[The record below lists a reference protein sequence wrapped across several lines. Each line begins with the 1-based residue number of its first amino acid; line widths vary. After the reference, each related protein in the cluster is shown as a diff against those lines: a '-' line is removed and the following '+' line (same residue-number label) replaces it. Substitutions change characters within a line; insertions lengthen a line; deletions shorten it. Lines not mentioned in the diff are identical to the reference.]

1 MSKLF
6 PIRIK
11 TFLVPLAGV
20 ALYYF
25 VQFAAL
31 YLCAFVFKNNN
42 SLSLLSV
49 HYGSY
54 LIIISVLMA
63 VCLFIWLYTAR
74 KTTWTTVKMDRLS
87 PDQMLAAVPI
97 ALAMLGLVNLYM
109 VGIQSLSEHSLLIKD
124 YLTNYVASTSL
135 PNTTTG
141 LEAVG
146 YYIGVGILIP
156 VIEEII
162 FRGIIMGE
170 FRSTMKPD
178 IAVFLAAFVFGI
190 MHMQP
195 IQIVYAFVCGLILGY
210 VYLYSGSLLMSI
222 GIHILFNLLGGILPV
237 LLADNQSL
245 MNIIGFAEIF
255 FILIGSFCIM
265 YLRAGYRSKKIQE
278 V

>member
-1 MSKLF
+1 MSKPF

-31 YLCAFVFKNNN
+31 YLCAFIFKDNH
-42 SLSLLSV
+42 SVTLLSA

-54 LIIISVLMA
+54 LILIALLMA

-74 KTTWTTVKMDRLS
+74 KTTWITVKKDRLS
-87 PDQMLAAVPI
+87 LDQLLAAVPI

-109 VGIQSLSEHSLLIKD
+109 IGIQFLSEHSLIVKD
-124 YLTNYVASTSL
+124 YLTDYIANTSL

-141 LEAVG
+141 LEAAG
-146 YYIGVGILIP
+146 YYIGVGLLIP

-170 FRSTMKPD
+170 FLSTMKPD
-178 IAVFLAAFVFGI
+178 IAVFLAAFVFGT

-195 IQIVYAFVCGLILGY
+195 VQIVYAFVCGLILGY

-222 GIHILFNLLGGILPV
+222 GLHILFNLLGGILPV
-237 LLADNQSL
+237 IFADNPSL
-245 MNIIGFAEIF
+245 MNAIGFVEIF
-255 FILIGSFCIM
+255 FILIGALGIR

>member
-1 MSKLF
+1 
-6 PIRIK
+6 
-11 TFLVPLAGV
+11 
-20 ALYYF
+20 
-25 VQFAAL
+25 
-31 YLCAFVFKNNN
+31 
-42 SLSLLSV
+42 
-49 HYGSY
+49 
-54 LIIISVLMA
+54 MA

-87 PDQMLAAVPI
+87 PDQVLAAVPI

-124 YLTNYVASTSL
+124 YLTDYIASTSL

-141 LEAVG
+141 LEAAG
-146 YYIGVGILIP
+146 YYIGVCIFIP

-178 IAVFLAAFVFGI
+178 VAVFLAAFVFGT

-255 FILIGSFCIM
+255 FILIGSFCIF